1 MVNNHNLFLTH
12 QTGNP
17 IVRNVYTA
25 LLLAV
30 LCLNLI
36 LLLIFVLNV
45 YPSVFF
51 LLYKKIIYFWFDCSL
66 LIFCYYLYL
75 LTNTWNDSNKYH
87 FIWYTLCI
95 LTFIPEGNLYYI
107 NMTNTNTFNLI
118 HYLPIDISDFIL
130 KSKFL
135 YVL

>member
-25 LLLAV
+25 LLRAV

>member
-25 LLLAV
+25 LLRAV

-135 YVL
+135 YV

>member
-25 LLLAV
+25 LLRAV

-51 LLYKKIIYFWFDCSL
+51 LLYKKIIYFWFDCSM